1 MKFTTEAK
9 QLINNM
15 PNINVVSDYIQI
27 YFNKLQTLYNQ
38 FDPTVIQKIQEQLGS
53 LLSSS
58 AAITANIL
66 GKIIS
71 FAIALPMVILI
82 IFITFLA
89 TYFFSKDMPSMQNK
103 VIGIFSPSGG
113 KKVRVVYDE
122 SYKMLFTYAKTYSLV
137 IFITFLETLVGF
149 SLLNVKYALIL
160 SIVCA
165 IFDVLPI
172 LGIGAIYLPLAA
184 IFFIVKNYFM
194 GIAIIVLYLIVTII
208 RQIIEPKL
216 VSASLG
222 LHPVAVL
229 AAIFIGI
236 RAYGFIGMVYLIFI
250 MVFYKIL
257 RNVDVL

>member
-1 MKFTTEAK
+1 
-9 QLINNM
+9 
-15 PNINVVSDYIQI
+15 
-27 YFNKLQTLYNQ
+27 
-38 FDPTVIQKIQEQLGS
+38 
-53 LLSSS
+53 
-58 AAITANIL
+58 
-66 GKIIS
+66 
-71 FAIALPMVILI
+71 
-82 IFITFLA
+82 
-89 TYFFSKDMPSMQNK
+89 
-103 VIGIFSPSGG
+103 
-113 KKVRVVYDE
+113 
-122 SYKMLFTYAKTYSLV
+122 MLFTYAKTYSLV

-208 RQIIEPKL
+208 RQIIEPKF